1 MWGKPVIPRRSLNFH
16 LSSLGRLCEGVWYL
30 RKDSCGLLSALEFSM
45 VALELPLIGLMD
57 FQGRQTGA
65 LLIWCQDWTLCGLL
79 GDQPCQVGVRGWFRE
94 AVTAQSFQARWPGN
108 SSLSLPNL
116 LSWSSGKL
124 QASLREKGVAF
135 QATISDISELQGEL
149 PLCRT
154 RMPHVQSGGVDLPNV
169 VDLPSVKT

>member
-1 MWGKPVIPRRSLNFH
+1 
-16 LSSLGRLCEGVWYL
+16 
-30 RKDSCGLLSALEFSM
+30 
-45 VALELPLIGLMD
+45 MD
-57 FQGRQTGA
+57 FQGRQSGA

-79 GDQPCQVGVRGWFRE
+79 GDQHVKLVRGWFRK
-94 AVTAQSFQARWPGN
+94 QLLPNLFQARWPGN

-116 LSWSSGKL
+116 LSWSGGKL
-124 QASLREKGVAF
+124 QESLREKGVAF

-154 RMPHVQSGGVDLPNV
+154 RMPHVQSGGVDLSNV